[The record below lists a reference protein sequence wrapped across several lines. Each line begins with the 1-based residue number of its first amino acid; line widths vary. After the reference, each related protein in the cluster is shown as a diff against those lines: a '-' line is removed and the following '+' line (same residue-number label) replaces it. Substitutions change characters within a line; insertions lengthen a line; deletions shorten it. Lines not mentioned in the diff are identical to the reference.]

1 MFSHLPD
8 SFLQMNTIFISIL
21 IEALPFVLIGVFI
34 ASFIQM
40 FISEKM
46 IARIIP
52 KNKFLAVVVGSCI
65 GVFFPSCECG
75 IVPIVRNLLSKGVP
89 LHAGIAFML
98 TAPIINPVVLFS
110 TYVAFGS
117 TWQVPLLRVI
127 GSLVVALIV
136 GNLIAYFYKGTGLKD
151 KFLAYEAADEKKMHP
166 ALALADGKV
175 ELAEPKIMQTAELT
189 LEGASTGVISPSHEG
204 THAHAHAHEHEHAH
218 THDHEHDH
226 AHDHGH
232 EHHDHT
238 HMGLGAKIWHTAQH
252 AVDEFFSV
260 GKFLVFGALI
270 AAAMQTYIKTST
282 LVSIG
287 HGPVLSIILMMVL
300 AFVLS
305 LCSEADAFIG
315 ASFRSVFSTQSIVAF
330 LVFGPMLDIKNV
342 MMMFATFK
350 TKFVLLLI
358 SSVTIVVFIYALI
371 I

>member
-34 ASFIQM
+34 AGFIQM
-40 FISEKM
+40 FISEKF
-46 IARIIP
+46 IARVIP
-52 KNKFLAVVVGSCI
+52 KNKFLAVIVGSLI

-75 IVPIVRNLLSKGVP
+75 IVPIVRNLLAKGVP

-117 TWQVPLLRVI
+117 TWEVPLLRVA
-127 GSLVVALIV
+127 GSLVVALVV
-136 GNLIAYFYKGTGLKD
+136 GNIIAYFYKGTGLKD
-151 KFLAYEAADEKKMHP
+151 RFLKYETASEKVAVPTGNLAITGGNSEITTSHFQ
-166 ALALADGKV
+166 ALEV
-175 ELAEPKIMQTAELT
+175 ETETH
-189 LEGASTGVISPSHEG
+189 HEHIHHHHG
-204 THAHAHAHEHEHAH
+204 EAHAHEE
-218 THDHEHDH
+218 
-226 AHDHGH
+226 
-232 EHHDHT
+232 
-238 HMGLGAKIWHTAQH
+238 MPLSQKIWHTVQH

-260 GKFLVFGALI
+260 GKYLVFGALL

-287 HGPVLSIILMMVL
+287 HGPVLSILLMMVL

-305 LCSEADAFIG
+305 LCSEADAFIA

-330 LVFGPMLDIKNV
+330 LVFGPMLDIKNL
-342 MMMFATFK
+342 MMMLGAFK
-350 TKFVLLLI
+350 ARFVVLI
-358 SSVTIVVFIYALI
+358 VTSVTIVVFLYALVI
-371 I
+371 

>member
-34 ASFIQM
+34 AGFIQM
-40 FISEKM
+40 FISEKF
-46 IARIIP
+46 IARVIP
-52 KNKFLAVVVGSCI
+52 KNKFLAVIVGSLI

-75 IVPIVRNLLSKGVP
+75 IVPIVRNLLAKGVP

-117 TWQVPLLRVI
+117 TWEVPLLRVA
-127 GSLVVALIV
+127 GSLVVALVV
-136 GNLIAYFYKGTGLKD
+136 GNIIAYFYKGTGLKD
-151 KFLAYEAADEKKMHP
+151 RFLKYETASEKVAVPTGNLAIAGGNSEITTSHFQ
-166 ALALADGKV
+166 ALEV
-175 ELAEPKIMQTAELT
+175 ETE
-189 LEGASTGVISPSHEG
+189 
-204 THAHAHAHEHEHAH
+204 TH
-218 THDHEHDH
+218 
-226 AHDHGH
+226 H
-232 EHHDHT
+232 EHHH
-238 HMGLGAKIWHTAQH
+238 HHHGEAHAYEEMPLSQKIWHTVQH

-260 GKFLVFGALI
+260 GKYLVFGALL

-287 HGPVLSIILMMVL
+287 HGPVLSILLMMVL

-305 LCSEADAFIG
+305 LCSEADAFIA

-330 LVFGPMLDIKNV
+330 LVFGPMLDIKNL
-342 MMMFATFK
+342 MMMLGAFK
-350 TKFVLLLI
+350 ARFVVLI
-358 SSVTIVVFIYALI
+358 VTSVTIVVFLYALVI
-371 I
+371 

>member
-34 ASFIQM
+34 AGFIQM
-40 FISEKM
+40 FISEKF
-46 IARIIP
+46 IARVIP
-52 KNKFLAVVVGSCI
+52 KNKFLAVIVGSLI

-75 IVPIVRNLLSKGVP
+75 IVPIVRNLLAKGVP

-117 TWQVPLLRVI
+117 TWEVPLLRVA
-127 GSLVVALIV
+127 GSLVVALVV
-136 GNLIAYFYKGTGLKD
+136 GNIIAYFYKGTGLKD
-151 KFLAYEAADEKKMHP
+151 RFLKYETVSEKVAVPTGNLAIAGGNSEITTSHFQ
-166 ALALADGKV
+166 ALEV
-175 ELAEPKIMQTAELT
+175 EIETH
-189 LEGASTGVISPSHEG
+189 HEHHHHHHG
-204 THAHAHAHEHEHAH
+204 EAHAHEE
-218 THDHEHDH
+218 
-226 AHDHGH
+226 
-232 EHHDHT
+232 
-238 HMGLGAKIWHTAQH
+238 MPLSQKIWHTVQH

-260 GKFLVFGALI
+260 GKYLVFGALL

-287 HGPVLSIILMMVL
+287 HGPILSILLMMVL

-305 LCSEADAFIG
+305 LCSEADAFIA

-330 LVFGPMLDIKNV
+330 LVFGPMLDIKNL
-342 MMMFATFK
+342 MMMLGAFK
-350 TKFVLLLI
+350 ARFVVLI
-358 SSVTIVVFIYALI
+358 VTSVTIVVFLYALVI
-371 I
+371 

>member
-34 ASFIQM
+34 AGFIQM
-40 FISEKM
+40 FISEKF
-46 IARIIP
+46 IARVIP
-52 KNKFLAVVVGSCI
+52 KNKFLAVIVGSLI

-75 IVPIVRNLLSKGVP
+75 IVPIVRNLLAKGVP

-117 TWQVPLLRVI
+117 TWEVPLLRVA
-127 GSLVVALIV
+127 GSLVVALVV
-136 GNLIAYFYKGTGLKD
+136 GNIIAYFYKGTGLKD
-151 KFLAYEAADEKKMHP
+151 RFLKYETVSEKVAVPTGNLAIAGGNSEITTSHFQ
-166 ALALADGKV
+166 ALEV
-175 ELAEPKIMQTAELT
+175 ETETH
-189 LEGASTGVISPSHEG
+189 HEHIHHHHG
-204 THAHAHAHEHEHAH
+204 EAHAHEE
-218 THDHEHDH
+218 
-226 AHDHGH
+226 
-232 EHHDHT
+232 
-238 HMGLGAKIWHTAQH
+238 MPLSQKIWHTVQH

-260 GKFLVFGALI
+260 GKYLVFGALL

-287 HGPVLSIILMMVL
+287 HGPVLSILLMMVL

-305 LCSEADAFIG
+305 LCSEADAFIA

-330 LVFGPMLDIKNV
+330 LVFGPMLDIKNL
-342 MMMFATFK
+342 MMMLGAFK
-350 TKFVLLLI
+350 ARFVVLI
-358 SSVTIVVFIYALI
+358 VTSVTIVVFLYALVI
-371 I
+371 

>member
-34 ASFIQM
+34 AGFIQM
-40 FISEKM
+40 FISEKF
-46 IARIIP
+46 IARVIP
-52 KNKFLAVVVGSCI
+52 KNKFLAVIVGSLI

-75 IVPIVRNLLSKGVP
+75 IVPIVRNLLAKGVP

-117 TWQVPLLRVI
+117 TWEVPLLRVA
-127 GSLVVALIV
+127 GSLVVALVV
-136 GNLIAYFYKGTGLKD
+136 GNIIAYFYKGTGLKD
-151 KFLAYEAADEKKMHP
+151 RFLKYETASEKVAVPTGNLAIAGGNSEITTSHFQ
-166 ALALADGKV
+166 ALEV
-175 ELAEPKIMQTAELT
+175 ETETH
-189 LEGASTGVISPSHEG
+189 HEHIHHHHG
-204 THAHAHAHEHEHAH
+204 EAHAHEE
-218 THDHEHDH
+218 
-226 AHDHGH
+226 
-232 EHHDHT
+232 
-238 HMGLGAKIWHTAQH
+238 MPLSQKIWHTVQH

-260 GKFLVFGALI
+260 GKYLVFGALL

-287 HGPVLSIILMMVL
+287 HGPILSILLMMVL

-305 LCSEADAFIG
+305 LCSEADAFIA

-330 LVFGPMLDIKNV
+330 LVFGPMLDIKNL
-342 MMMFATFK
+342 MMMLGAFK
-350 TKFVLLLI
+350 ARFVVLI
-358 SSVTIVVFIYALI
+358 VTSVTIVVFLYALVI
-371 I
+371 

>member
-34 ASFIQM
+34 AGFIQM
-40 FISEKM
+40 FISEQF
-46 IARIIP
+46 IARVIP
-52 KNKFLAVVVGSCI
+52 KNKFLAVIVGSLI

-75 IVPIVRNLLSKGVP
+75 IVPIVRNLLAKGVP

-117 TWQVPLLRVI
+117 TWEVPLLRVA
-127 GSLVVALIV
+127 GSLVVALVV
-136 GNLIAYFYKGTGLKD
+136 GNIIAYFYKGTGLKER
-151 KFLAYEAADEKKMHP
+151 FLKYEAASEKVAVP
-166 ALALADGKV
+166 ATNLALAGGPSESTTTNFQVLTSDG
-175 ELAEPKIMQTAELT
+175 ALT
-189 LEGASTGVISPSHEG
+189 EDAHKG
-204 THAHAHAHEHEHAH
+204 HAHHHHGEEHAH
-218 THDHEHDH
+218 TKM
-226 AHDHGH
+226 
-232 EHHDHT
+232 T
-238 HMGLGAKIWHTAQH
+238 LNQKIWHTVQH

-260 GKFLVFGALI
+260 GKYLVFGSLI

-287 HGPVLSIILMMVL
+287 HGPILSILLMMVL

-330 LVFGPMLDIKNV
+330 LVFGPMLDVKNL
-342 MMMFATFK
+342 MMMLGAFK
-350 TKFVLLLI
+350 AKFVLLI
-358 SSVTIVVFIYALI
+358 VTSVTIVVFLYALVI
-371 I
+371 

>member
-34 ASFIQM
+34 AGFIQM
-40 FISEKM
+40 FISEKF
-46 IARIIP
+46 IARVIP
-52 KNKFLAVVVGSCI
+52 KNKFLAVIVGSLI

-75 IVPIVRNLLSKGVP
+75 IVPIVRNLLAKGVP

-117 TWQVPLLRVI
+117 TWEVPLLRVA
-127 GSLVVALIV
+127 GSLVVALVV
-136 GNLIAYFYKGTGLKD
+136 GNIIAYFYKGTGLKD
-151 KFLAYEAADEKKMHP
+151 RFLKYETASEKVAVPTGNLAIAGGNSEITTSHFQ
-166 ALALADGKV
+166 ALEV
-175 ELAEPKIMQTAELT
+175 ETETH
-189 LEGASTGVISPSHEG
+189 HEHHHHHHG
-204 THAHAHAHEHEHAH
+204 EAHAHEEVP
-218 THDHEHDH
+218 
-226 AHDHGH
+226 
-232 EHHDHT
+232 
-238 HMGLGAKIWHTAQH
+238 LSQKIWHTVQH

-260 GKFLVFGALI
+260 GKYLVFGALL

-287 HGPVLSIILMMVL
+287 HGPVLSILLMMVL

-305 LCSEADAFIG
+305 LCSEADAFIA

-330 LVFGPMLDIKNV
+330 LVFGPMLDIKNL
-342 MMMFATFK
+342 MMMLGAFK
-350 TKFVLLLI
+350 ARFVVLI
-358 SSVTIVVFIYALI
+358 VTSVTIVVFLYALVI
-371 I
+371 

>member
-34 ASFIQM
+34 AGFIQM
-40 FISEKM
+40 FISEKF
-46 IARIIP
+46 IARVIP
-52 KNKFLAVVVGSCI
+52 KNKFLAVIVGSLI

-75 IVPIVRNLLSKGVP
+75 IVPIVRNLLAKGVP

-117 TWQVPLLRVI
+117 TWEVPLLRVA
-127 GSLVVALIV
+127 GSLVVALVV
-136 GNLIAYFYKGTGLKD
+136 GNIIAYFYKGTGLKD
-151 KFLAYEAADEKKMHP
+151 RFLKYEAASEKVAVPTGNLAIAGGSSEITTSHFQ
-166 ALALADGKV
+166 ALEV
-175 ELAEPKIMQTAELT
+175 ETETH
-189 LEGASTGVISPSHEG
+189 HEHHHHHHG
-204 THAHAHAHEHEHAH
+204 EAHAHEE
-218 THDHEHDH
+218 
-226 AHDHGH
+226 
-232 EHHDHT
+232 
-238 HMGLGAKIWHTAQH
+238 MPLSQKIWHTVQH

-260 GKFLVFGALI
+260 GKYLVFGALL

-287 HGPVLSIILMMVL
+287 HGPVLSILLMMVL

-305 LCSEADAFIG
+305 LCSEADAFIA

-330 LVFGPMLDIKNV
+330 LVFGPMLDIKNL
-342 MMMFATFK
+342 MMMLGAFK
-350 TKFVLLLI
+350 ARFVVLI
-358 SSVTIVVFIYALI
+358 VTSVTIVVFLYALVI
-371 I
+371 

>member
-34 ASFIQM
+34 AGFIQM
-40 FISEKM
+40 FISEKF
-46 IARIIP
+46 IARVIP
-52 KNKFLAVVVGSCI
+52 KNKFLAVIVGSLI

-75 IVPIVRNLLSKGVP
+75 IVPIVRNLLAKGVP

-117 TWQVPLLRVI
+117 TWEVPLLRVA
-127 GSLVVALIV
+127 GSLVVALVV
-136 GNLIAYFYKGTGLKD
+136 GNIIAYFYKGTGLKD
-151 KFLAYEAADEKKMHP
+151 RFLKYETAGEKMAVPAAN
-166 ALALADGKV
+166 LATVGPNNGMVTSHFQVLEAETEANHIHHHHHHGEAHIHVEMPLSQKV
-175 ELAEPKIMQTAELT
+175 
-189 LEGASTGVISPSHEG
+189 
-204 THAHAHAHEHEHAH
+204 
-218 THDHEHDH
+218 
-226 AHDHGH
+226 
-232 EHHDHT
+232 
-238 HMGLGAKIWHTAQH
+238 WHTVQH

-260 GKFLVFGALI
+260 GKYLVFGALL

-287 HGPVLSIILMMVL
+287 HGPVLSILLMMVL

-305 LCSEADAFIG
+305 LCSEADAFIA

-330 LVFGPMLDIKNV
+330 LVFGPMLDIKNL
-342 MMMFATFK
+342 MMMLGAFK
-350 TKFVLLLI
+350 AKFVLLI
-358 SSVTIVVFIYALI
+358 VTSVTIVVFLYALAI
-371 I
+371 

>member
-34 ASFIQM
+34 AGFIQM
-40 FISEKM
+40 FISEQF
-46 IARIIP
+46 IARVIP
-52 KNKFLAVVVGSCI
+52 KNKFLAVIVGSFI
-65 GVFFPSCECG
+65 GIFFPSCECG
-75 IVPIVRNLLSKGVP
+75 IVPIVRNLLAKGVP

-117 TWQVPLLRVI
+117 TWEVPLLRVA
-127 GSLVVALIV
+127 GSLVVALVV
-136 GNLIAYFYKGTGLKD
+136 GNIIAYFYKGTGLKD
-151 KFLAYEAADEKKMHP
+151 RFLKYEAASEKVAVP
-166 ALALADGKV
+166 AGNLALAGGP
-175 ELAEPKIMQTAELT
+175 AESTTTNFQALT
-189 LEGASTGVISPSHEG
+189 TEAASPN
-204 THAHAHAHEHEHAH
+204 AHAHHHHHGEEH
-218 THDHEHDH
+218 TH
-226 AHDHGH
+226 AKM
-232 EHHDHT
+232 T
-238 HMGLGAKIWHTAQH
+238 LNQKIWHTVQH

-260 GKFLVFGALI
+260 GKYLVFGALI

-287 HGPVLSIILMMVL
+287 HGPILSILLMMVL

-330 LVFGPMLDIKNV
+330 LVFGPMLDIKNL
-342 MMMFATFK
+342 MMMLGAFK
-350 TKFVLLLI
+350 AKFVLLI
-358 SSVTIVVFIYALI
+358 VTSVTIVVFLYALVI
-371 I
+371 

>member
-34 ASFIQM
+34 AGFIQM
-40 FISEKM
+40 FISEKF
-46 IARIIP
+46 IARVIP
-52 KNKFLAVVVGSCI
+52 KNKFLAVIVGSLI

-75 IVPIVRNLLSKGVP
+75 IVPIVRNLLAKGVP

-117 TWQVPLLRVI
+117 TWEVPLLRVA
-127 GSLVVALIV
+127 GSLVVALVV
-136 GNLIAYFYKGTGLKD
+136 GNIIAYFYKGTGLKD
-151 KFLAYEAADEKKMHP
+151 RFLKYEAASEKVAVPTGNLAIAGGGSEITTSHFQ
-166 ALALADGKV
+166 ALDV
-175 ELAEPKIMQTAELT
+175 ETETH
-189 LEGASTGVISPSHEG
+189 HEHHHHHG
-204 THAHAHAHEHEHAH
+204 EAHAHEE
-218 THDHEHDH
+218 
-226 AHDHGH
+226 
-232 EHHDHT
+232 
-238 HMGLGAKIWHTAQH
+238 MPLSQKIWHTVQH

-260 GKFLVFGALI
+260 GKYLVFGALL

-287 HGPVLSIILMMVL
+287 HGPVLSILLMMVL

-305 LCSEADAFIG
+305 LCSEADAFIA

-330 LVFGPMLDIKNV
+330 LVFGPMLDIKNL
-342 MMMFATFK
+342 MMMLGAFK
-350 TKFVLLLI
+350 ARFVVLI
-358 SSVTIVVFIYALI
+358 VTSVTIVVFLYALVI
-371 I
+371 

>member
-34 ASFIQM
+34 AGFIQM
-40 FISEKM
+40 FISEKF
-46 IARIIP
+46 IARVIP
-52 KNKFLAVVVGSCI
+52 KNKFLAVIVGSLI

-75 IVPIVRNLLSKGVP
+75 IVPIVRNLLAKGVP

-117 TWQVPLLRVI
+117 TWEVPLLRVA
-127 GSLVVALIV
+127 GSLVVALVV
-136 GNLIAYFYKGTGLKD
+136 GNIIAYFYKGTGLKD
-151 KFLAYEAADEKKMHP
+151 RFLKYETASEKVAAPTGNLAIAGGNSEITTSHFQ
-166 ALALADGKV
+166 ALEV
-175 ELAEPKIMQTAELT
+175 ETE
-189 LEGASTGVISPSHEG
+189 
-204 THAHAHAHEHEHAH
+204 THHEHIHHHHGEAH
-218 THDHEHDH
+218 THE
-226 AHDHGH
+226 
-232 EHHDHT
+232 E
-238 HMGLGAKIWHTAQH
+238 MPLSQKIWHTVQH

-260 GKFLVFGALI
+260 GKYLVFGALL

-287 HGPVLSIILMMVL
+287 HGPILSILLMMVL

-305 LCSEADAFIG
+305 LCSEADAFIA

-330 LVFGPMLDIKNV
+330 LVFGPMLDIKNL
-342 MMMFATFK
+342 MMMLGAFK
-350 TKFVLLLI
+350 ARFVVLI
-358 SSVTIVVFIYALI
+358 VTSVTIVVFLYALVI
-371 I
+371 

>member
-34 ASFIQM
+34 AGFIQM
-40 FISEKM
+40 FISEKF
-46 IARIIP
+46 IARVIP
-52 KNKFLAVVVGSCI
+52 KNKFLAVIVGSLI

-75 IVPIVRNLLSKGVP
+75 IVPIVRNLLAKGVP

-117 TWQVPLLRVI
+117 TWEVPLLRVA
-127 GSLVVALIV
+127 GSLVVALVV
-136 GNLIAYFYKGTGLKD
+136 GNIIAYFYKGTGLKD
-151 KFLAYEAADEKKMHP
+151 RFLKYEAASEKVAVP
-166 ALALADGKV
+166 AGNLAIANGP
-175 ELAEPKIMQTAELT
+175 AESTTTNFQVLRTEETPVR
-189 LEGASTGVISPSHEG
+189 LEHN
-204 THAHAHAHEHEHAH
+204 HAHQHDAEH
-218 THDHEHDH
+218 TH
-226 AHDHGH
+226 
-232 EHHDHT
+232 T
-238 HMGLGAKIWHTAQH
+238 KMTFSQKVWHTVQH

-260 GKFLVFGALI
+260 GKYLVFGALI

-287 HGPVLSIILMMVL
+287 HGPILSILLMMVL

-330 LVFGPMLDIKNV
+330 LVFGPMLDIKNL
-342 MMMFATFK
+342 MMMLGAFK
-350 TKFVLLLI
+350 AKFVLLI
-358 SSVTIVVFIYALI
+358 VTSVTIVVFLYALVI
-371 I
+371 

>member
-34 ASFIQM
+34 AGFIQM
-40 FISEKM
+40 FISEKF
-46 IARIIP
+46 IARVIP
-52 KNKFLAVVVGSCI
+52 KNKFLAVIVGSLI

-75 IVPIVRNLLSKGVP
+75 IVPIVRNLLAKGVP

-117 TWQVPLLRVI
+117 TWEVPLLRVA
-127 GSLVVALIV
+127 GSLVVALVV
-136 GNLIAYFYKGTGLKD
+136 GNIIAYFYKGTGLKD
-151 KFLAYEAADEKKMHP
+151 RFLKYETASEKVAVPTGNLAIAGGNSEITTSHFQ
-166 ALALADGKV
+166 ALEV
-175 ELAEPKIMQTAELT
+175 ETETH
-189 LEGASTGVISPSHEG
+189 HEHIHHHHG
-204 THAHAHAHEHEHAH
+204 EAHAHEE
-218 THDHEHDH
+218 
-226 AHDHGH
+226 
-232 EHHDHT
+232 
-238 HMGLGAKIWHTAQH
+238 MPLSQKIWHTVQH

-260 GKFLVFGALI
+260 GKYLVFGALL

-287 HGPVLSIILMMVL
+287 HGPVLSILLMMVL

-305 LCSEADAFIG
+305 LCSEADAFIA

-330 LVFGPMLDIKNV
+330 LVFGPMLDIKNL
-342 MMMFATFK
+342 MMMLGAFK
-350 TKFVLLLI
+350 ARFVVLI
-358 SSVTIVVFIYALI
+358 VTSVTIVVFLYALVI
-371 I
+371 

>member
-34 ASFIQM
+34 AGFIQM
-40 FISEKM
+40 FISEKF
-46 IARIIP
+46 IARVIP
-52 KNKFLAVVVGSCI
+52 KNKFLAVIVGSLI

-75 IVPIVRNLLSKGVP
+75 IVPIVRNLLAKGVP

-117 TWQVPLLRVI
+117 TWEVPLLRVA
-127 GSLVVALIV
+127 GSLVVALVV
-136 GNLIAYFYKGTGLKD
+136 GNIIAYFYKGTGLKD
-151 KFLAYEAADEKKMHP
+151 RFLKYETASEKVAVPTGNLAIAGGNSEITTSHFQALEVETETHHEHIHHHHDE
-166 ALALADGKV
+166 
-175 ELAEPKIMQTAELT
+175 
-189 LEGASTGVISPSHEG
+189 
-204 THAHAHAHEHEHAH
+204 AHAHEE
-218 THDHEHDH
+218 
-226 AHDHGH
+226 
-232 EHHDHT
+232 
-238 HMGLGAKIWHTAQH
+238 MPLSQKIWHTVQH

-260 GKFLVFGALI
+260 GKYLVFGALL

-287 HGPVLSIILMMVL
+287 HGPVLSILLMMVL

-305 LCSEADAFIG
+305 LCSEADAFIA

-330 LVFGPMLDIKNV
+330 LVFGPMLDIKNL
-342 MMMFATFK
+342 MMMLGAFK
-350 TKFVLLLI
+350 ARFVVLI
-358 SSVTIVVFIYALI
+358 ITSVTIVVFLYALVI
-371 I
+371 